1 MDFMTLLAKN
11 EKTTTTNGAISYK
24 TSGSALVDLNNS
36 VPKLRKSAINYLS
49 TGDLRELDVIYSLF
63 KKSSHESVNY
73 TLKWLMYLR
82 DINQG
87 MGERSSYRLILL
99 QIANN
104 IPDLIFSLLNT
115 GKLEK
120 LGRFDDL
127 IFVWDKTTNDDSKK
141 FILAYLKTQ
150 LGQDVVYHR
159 NGESVSLLAKW
170 MPSENTSSR
179 KTRKLATRL
188 RKALKISTKDYRKIL
203 TALRKNI
210 DVVECKM
217 SNNAW
222 SEIDYPH
229 VTSKA
234 NLIYHNAFLKHDG
247 ERRTEY
253 LESLSKGDTKINAN
267 KMFLYD
273 IVNKYEAH
281 RYGYK
286 EGVDDTLEAL
296 WNAQDVPKSYNDIL
310 VVRDGSG
317 SMMCSAF
324 GTNVT
329 VLDIADSLTVY
340 TAQHNKS
347 EAFKNKFI
355 TFSSRPEIV
364 DLSDCD
370 TLFSKL
376 EKLGEYNDYTTTNVE
391 SVFNLILDTAVKNN
405 LKQEELP
412 STVLVVSDMQFNGA
426 MRADSEDITLFEGI
440 ANKFKAHGYSLPKM
454 VFWNVSEY
462 NNTIPLQ
469 KNANGLVLM
478 SGFSK
483 NNIDMILQ
491 DNLAPLEVLK
501 AELDAKYGF
510 IDSIISK

>member
-1 MDFMTLLAKN
+1 
-11 EKTTTTNGAISYK
+11 
-24 TSGSALVDLNNS
+24 
-36 VPKLRKSAINYLS
+36 
-49 TGDLRELDVIYSLF
+49 
-63 KKSSHESVNY
+63 
-73 TLKWLMYLR
+73 MYLR

-234 NLIYHNAFLKHDG
+234 NLIYRNAFLKHDG

-253 LESLSKGDTKINAN
+253 LESLSKGETKINAN

-286 EGVDDTLEAL
+286 EGVDATLEAL
-296 WNAQDVPKSYNDIL
+296 WNSQDVPKSYNDIL

-317 SMMCSAF
+317 S
-324 GTNVT
+324 
-329 VLDIADSLTVY
+329 
-340 TAQHNKS
+340 
-347 EAFKNKFI
+347 
-355 TFSSRPEIV
+355 
-364 DLSDCD
+364 
-370 TLFSKL
+370 
-376 EKLGEYNDYTTTNVE
+376 
-391 SVFNLILDTAVKNN
+391 
-405 LKQEELP
+405 
-412 STVLVVSDMQFNGA
+412 
-426 MRADSEDITLFEGI
+426 
-440 ANKFKAHGYSLPKM
+440 
-454 VFWNVSEY
+454 
-462 NNTIPLQ
+462 
-469 KNANGLVLM
+469 LM
-478 SGFSK
+478 
-483 NNIDMILQ
+483 
-491 DNLAPLEVLK
+491 
-501 AELDAKYGF
+501 
-510 IDSIISK
+510 